1 MWISNKKFI
10 VENMFCSAALE
21 ALETEKLSMLSG
33 YKVEEWSGAVTEGN
47 SYDPELV
54 SPLPQGETGGS
65 SLLGWTG

>member
-1 MWISNKKFI
+1 
-10 VENMFCSAALE
+10 VE

-33 YKVEEWSGAVTEGN
+33 YKVEEWTGAVTEGN
-47 SYDPELV
+47 NYDPELV